1 MLNEQLSAVL
11 RDFSALIGQELS
23 VDEDSDTIVFTV
35 DEEVVINL
43 RYLEAS
49 DTLVMFSLVGELGS
63 AAEQNSPEKALALLH
78 LTDISQPTGQV
89 TLALDEEAQLLLAMD
104 RRSALYISSADAL
117 AAWLEVL
124 VNTVREVREYFAL
137 HFPVAEEK

>member
-1 MLNEQLSAVL
+1 MLKEQFSAVL
-11 RDFSALIGQELS
+11 KDFSALIGQDLS
-23 VDEDSDTIVFTV
+23 VDEDSDTVVFTV
-35 DEEVVINL
+35 DDEVVINL

-49 DTLVMFSLVGELGS
+49 DTVVMFSPVGELGS
-63 AAEQNSPEKALALLH
+63 AADRNAAPKALALLH

-117 AAWLEVL
+117 AEWIEVL
-124 VNTVREVREYFAL
+124 VNTVHEVREYFAL
-137 HFPVAEEK
+137 HFPVAEEE